1 MNNLIVE
8 MLKSVD
14 YMTRIR
20 KNCHRPLKWCNNRL
34 VGLKWVYYGK
44 ESLSGCSWPFW
55 EKAE

>member
-20 KNCHRPLKWCNNRL
+20 KKLPPAFEMVQQQAR
-34 VGLKWVYYGK
+34 GLKWVYYGK